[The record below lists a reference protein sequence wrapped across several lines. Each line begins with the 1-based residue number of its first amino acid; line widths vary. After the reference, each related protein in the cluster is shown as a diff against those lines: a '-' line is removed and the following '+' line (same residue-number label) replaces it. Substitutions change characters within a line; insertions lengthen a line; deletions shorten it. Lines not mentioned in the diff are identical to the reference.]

1 VKEGEEVRRT
11 GPAAWV
17 GLYLRG
23 IAMGVAEL
31 VPGVSG
37 GTIAFITGIYLELV
51 GTIRGIGVH
60 LVGLLVRGRIRALWE
75 AGNFGFMLVL
85 GAGMAT
91 GILALARIVQWLLE
105 HRELQ
110 VWGFFFGLILA
121 SVVFVGRF
129 VRPWTARR
137 GGLAAGG
144 VAIGAAAAFLTPML
158 LPVNPIT
165 IFLGG
170 AIAVC
175 AWILPGVSGS
185 FVMLLLGLYPAVVA
199 AISALDVVFLGILA
213 AGCTV
218 GLLLF
223 SRFLS
228 WLLARYYEGTLAVL
242 CGFMAGALLKL
253 WPWRLPADEVAGKP
267 VGVELFGPGGFAA
280 RGGGDPEVLA
290 VVAAMVGGVLVV
302 AGLEAVARITGPAEA
317 GSMAGP
323 GAPPEGLP
331 GARPGTQQG
340 AAPAE
345 DVPEGEE
352 R

>member
-1 VKEGEEVRRT
+1 MTAGEGGDRRT
-11 GPAAWV
+11 GPAAWA

-51 GTIRGIGVH
+51 RSIRGIGVH
-60 LVGLLVRGRIRALWE
+60 LVGLLVRGRIRELW
-75 AGNFGFMLVL
+75 AAANLGFILVL

-105 HRELQ
+105 NWELQ

-121 SVVFVGRF
+121 STVFVARF
-129 VRPWTARR
+129 VKPWTPRR
-137 GGLAAGG
+137 GGLAAIGA
-144 VAIGAAAAFLTPML
+144 VFGAAAAFLTPML
-158 LPVNPIT
+158 LPVNAVT
-165 IFLGG
+165 VFLGG
-170 AIAVC
+170 AVAVC
-175 AWILPGVSGS
+175 AWILPGISGS
-185 FVMLLLGLYPAVVA
+185 FVMLLLGLYPSVVA
-199 AISALDVVFLGILA
+199 AISALDLVFLGILA
-213 AGCTV
+213 AGCTS

-253 WPWRLPADEVAGKP
+253 WPWRLPTEMVEGKP
-267 VGVELFGPGGFAA
+267 VGVELLGPGGFMA
-280 RGGGDPEVLA
+280 RGGGDPEVLG
-290 VVAAMVGGVLVV
+290 VVAAMLAGLLVV
-302 AGLEAVARITGPAEA
+302 VGLEAVARLGRR
-317 GSMAGP
+317 
-323 GAPPEGLP
+323 
-331 GARPGTQQG
+331 RPV
-340 AAPAE
+340 A
-345 DVPEGEE
+345 VPEGGE